1 MRCLACIFC
10 FVVGMLISTVTVG
23 AGEPAPA
30 LPAYP
35 EKDLAELAK
44 RAESQWKGIDP
55 EVKISVREFFRFA
68 LDATVAGYHPERVER
83 VFELARKA
91 QDKDP
96 KSKTFGNFLWNWTD
110 KEVIDRNSVQFC
122 MQKGS
127 LLWMF
132 YREKLSEKARG
143 QLDELIKFSVEGI
156 RSHGVKPGYTNI
168 FLMKIWNCVALGENT
183 GRPELAEE
191 GYKLF
196 DEWLAYTA
204 KNGVREYLS
213 PTYTGT
219 DLESLSLLV
228 RFAKKDDVR
237 KKAETALRFFWT
249 DIAANWFIP
258 AERLGGAHSR
268 DYDYLTGHG
277 LLERWVQEAGWP
289 APSKEPR
296 KLNPVVF
303 DELSLWT
310 PPREV
315 LEKFGNVVPRFVWE
329 HWGEKPEEW
338 AAQYVGKKFSLGSAG
353 SCYWNM
359 DKMLTIN
366 WTGGAKVPT
375 TQFFWDGRGDP
386 YGKSKI
392 AESGAHSKA
401 LHLKPF
407 AAAVQRGAEVL
418 HVSALDLD
426 WKNIGHNKD
435 EVQQL
440 TAHWVLPKE
449 ASVWSG
455 DQERKWPKA
464 GEELA
469 LPNDAPFFFR
479 IQDVAIGVRFVWTR
493 NVKDQ
498 AAQFVLSQDGEKFG
512 AGRLTC
518 VLAEGKPTGRAS
530 VACFVRAA
538 EGLDDRAFAEFRK
551 TFAETKAEAAKDGQ
565 VLTVQVAGLKGPMSL
580 KVDLEKQTNLATEG
594 GEPGVEKSLLWIDG
608 QDVGR
613 EILR

>member
-1 MRCLACIFC
+1 MRCAF
-10 FVVGMLISTVTVG
+10 LIIAGALIVTIG
-23 AGEPAPA
+23 IRAAEPVTA
-30 LPAYP
+30 LPAYT
-35 EKDLAELAK
+35 EKDLTEIAR
-44 RAESQWKGIDP
+44 RAEGQWKNIEPD
-55 EVKISVREFFRFA
+55 VKSSVREFFRFA

-83 VFELARKA
+83 VFEMARKA

-96 KSKTFGNFLWNWTD
+96 KSKTFGNFLWNWND
-110 KEVIDRNSVQFC
+110 PAVIDRNSVQFC

-143 QLDELIKFSVEGI
+143 QLEELIKYSVDGI
-156 RSHGVKPGYTNI
+156 RNHTVKPGYTNI

-183 GRPELAEE
+183 GRPDLAEE

-204 KNGVREYLS
+204 KNGIREYLS

-219 DLESLSLLV
+219 DLESLSLLIK
-228 RFAKKDDVR
+228 FSKKDEVR
-237 KKAETALRFFWT
+237 KKAEMALRFFWT
-249 DIAANWFIP
+249 DIAANWFVP

-277 LLERWVQEAGWP
+277 LLDRWVQEAGWP
-289 APSKEPR
+289 TPSKEPG

-303 DELSLWT
+303 DELAQWS

-315 LEKFGNVVPRFVWE
+315 LEKYGTVVPRFVWE
-329 HWGEKPEEW
+329 HWGEKTEEW

-366 WTGGAKVPT
+366 WAGGPKIPT
-375 TQFFWDGRGDP
+375 SQFFWDGRDDP

-392 AESGAHSKA
+392 SESGAHSKA
-401 LHLKPF
+401 LHLRPF

-418 HVSALDLD
+418 HISALDTD

-435 EVQQL
+435 EVKQL
-440 TAHWVLPKE
+440 TVHWVLPTDV
-449 ASVWSG
+449 SVWTG
-455 DQERKWPKA
+455 DQEIKWPKRA
-464 GEELA
+464 EDSA
-469 LPNDAPFFFR
+469 LPPDAPFFFR
-479 IQDVAIGVRFVWTR
+479 FQDVAIGVRFLWTR
-493 NVKDQ
+493 NVKD
-498 AAQFVLSQDGEKFG
+498 APAKFVLSTDGEKYG

-518 VLAEGKPTGRAS
+518 VLADGKPSGRAS

-538 EGLDDRAFAEFRK
+538 EGLDDRAFSGFRK
-551 TFAETKAEAAKDGQ
+551 AFAEVKGEASKDGQ
-565 VLTVQVAGLKGPMSL
+565 ILSVRVAGLKGPMSL
-580 KVDLEKQTNLATEG
+580 KINLEKQTNLAIEG
-594 GEPGVEKSLLWIDG
+594 GEPGVEKSLLWING
-608 QDVGR
+608 LDVGH
-613 EILR
+613 EILKP